1 MNEHTLKVLE
11 YDKIKEIAA
20 GYALSEPGKIAV
32 AGLAPAVDRAIAE
45 TRLRETREFLQVLES
60 GEAPPLDGIHDIR
73 RPIEQIGTAGTLLS
87 PADLLAIAHT
97 LGAGRRVKGFFQNY
111 QARGGASKPAVP
123 LLRALTDTISPRK
136 PLEDAV
142 FSAIDEQADVR
153 DSASPALRKLRKQI
167 GRVRDEIYDRMAG
180 LLRSSACQ
188 NVIQEQ
194 VITVRDDRY
203 VLPLKP
209 NFRQSIQGIVHGQSG
224 SRATLFVEP
233 LDVLDQNNRLAEL
246 RMEEREEVER
256 ILRELTS
263 RMFQEAA
270 VIEETFGVLAAV
282 DAIHARA
289 RFGIEYQGTVP
300 AISDDGHIRLRAA
313 RHPLLVRKARTTE
326 NGPAAVPNDIDLGG
340 AERLLI
346 VSGPNT
352 GGKTVVLKTIGL
364 LCLMAQ
370 SGLPVLAAE
379 GSIVP
384 VFSGIFADIGD
395 EQSLEQNLST
405 FSSHISQI
413 APILKSAGRDA
424 LVLLDELGA
433 GTDPSE
439 GAALG
444 AAVLEALLER
454 GCVSVV
460 TTHHNAVK
468 LFGSQTRGAVNA
480 AMEFDGRTLQP
491 TYRFLPGLPG
501 RSYGFDM
508 AARLGVPAEVIQKA
522 RARLSDDEAGLEGL
536 LEQVEAD
543 SQAVAL
549 QRVELAKE
557 LDAARQDREATER
570 EGRAAVEE
578 ARAELARARGEAR
591 DVLSQLRKKL
601 QELLSASVPDRAELR
616 AVAKEVESLAK
627 RLADPGPRPEQAQSG
642 VVPDLR
648 VGDRV
653 TVSRLNKTGTVLV
666 SRSGMVE
673 IDVEGKKLKLPA
685 GEVVLAAG
693 ASPRGETKTPGG
705 WGTELHEIIGL
716 PDTLNI
722 IGQHVPEALAE
733 VDRYIDRAPL
743 SGISSVSII
752 HGMGTGALKNAVR
765 EFLKTHPLVAAV
777 RSGTPAEGGAGVT
790 VAELKK

>member
-270 VIEETFGVLAAV
+270 
-282 DAIHARA
+282 
-289 RFGIEYQGTVP
+289 
-300 AISDDGHIRLRAA
+300 
-313 RHPLLVRKARTTE
+313 
-326 NGPAAVPNDIDLGG
+326 
-340 AERLLI
+340 
-346 VSGPNT
+346 
-352 GGKTVVLKTIGL
+352 
-364 LCLMAQ
+364 
-370 SGLPVLAAE
+370 
-379 GSIVP
+379 
-384 VFSGIFADIGD
+384 
-395 EQSLEQNLST
+395 
-405 FSSHISQI
+405 
-413 APILKSAGRDA
+413 
-424 LVLLDELGA
+424 
-433 GTDPSE
+433 
-439 GAALG
+439 
-444 AAVLEALLER
+444 
-454 GCVSVV
+454 
-460 TTHHNAVK
+460 
-468 LFGSQTRGAVNA
+468 
-480 AMEFDGRTLQP
+480 
-491 TYRFLPGLPG
+491 
-501 RSYGFDM
+501 
-508 AARLGVPAEVIQKA
+508 
-522 RARLSDDEAGLEGL
+522 
-536 LEQVEAD
+536 
-543 SQAVAL
+543 
-549 QRVELAKE
+549 
-557 LDAARQDREATER
+557 
-570 EGRAAVEE
+570 
-578 ARAELARARGEAR
+578 
-591 DVLSQLRKKL
+591 
-601 QELLSASVPDRAELR
+601 
-616 AVAKEVESLAK
+616 
-627 RLADPGPRPEQAQSG
+627 
-642 VVPDLR
+642 
-648 VGDRV
+648 
-653 TVSRLNKTGTVLV
+653 
-666 SRSGMVE
+666 
-673 IDVEGKKLKLPA
+673 
-685 GEVVLAAG
+685 
-693 ASPRGETKTPGG
+693 
-705 WGTELHEIIGL
+705 
-716 PDTLNI
+716 
-722 IGQHVPEALAE
+722 
-733 VDRYIDRAPL
+733 
-743 SGISSVSII
+743 
-752 HGMGTGALKNAVR
+752 
-765 EFLKTHPLVAAV
+765 
-777 RSGTPAEGGAGVT
+777 
-790 VAELKK
+790 